1 MFIDVS
7 LQRGDRRV
15 SPTRK
20 RCCEAS
26 TSSSFPNLTVS
37 FITERRLM
45 SGSYTAAKVA
55 YIRACANDTTWKDVL
70 LKESQPIFTPATK
83 KKKKNDILLSQFQR
97 THTNRTW
104 SVKATAAE
112 LTVKHS
118 FFFFFSSVGNK
129 RLVSTYKDR
138 TLSDTDSHYM
148 HAHAT
153 ARNAPESEA
162 R

>member
-1 MFIDVS
+1 MKGKKGKARVYFFYIALKKKKNEERPDVFIDVS

-55 YIRACANDTTWKDVL
+55 YVRACANDTTWKDVL

-112 LTVKHS
+112 LTVKYS
-118 FFFFFSSVGNK
+118 FLFFLLFCWK
-129 RLVSTYKDR
+129 Q
-138 TLSDTDSHYM
+138 TLS
-148 HAHAT
+148 
-153 ARNAPESEA
+153 
-162 R
+162 